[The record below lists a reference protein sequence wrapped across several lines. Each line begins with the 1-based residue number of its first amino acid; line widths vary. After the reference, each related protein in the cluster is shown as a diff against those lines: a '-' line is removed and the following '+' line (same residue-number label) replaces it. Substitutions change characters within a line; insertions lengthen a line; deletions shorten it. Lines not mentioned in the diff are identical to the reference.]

1 MQVHR
6 IQNKLLWAAYAS
18 SLAAMKVRWRL
29 EPNLA
34 LVNEGASTLWH
45 GTSKADPW
53 DIYAAE
59 FGVSPSQPW
68 SQTQS
73 PVSLTA
79 TVTAS
84 FQQLLWP

>member
-1 MQVHR
+1 
-6 IQNKLLWAAYAS
+6 
-18 SLAAMKVRWRL
+18 MKVRWRL

-34 LVNEGASTLWH
+34 LVNGGASTLWH

-59 FGVSPSQPW
+59 FGGSLSQPW

-73 PVSLTA
+73 HVSL

-84 FQQLLWP
+84 LQQFVWCSIVERLEH